1 MITRPA
7 GDTSSRAAA
16 THGCCVRCSTTR
28 AASTVTSRCPTR
40 RPLRARM
47 SSVDTRL
54 VPVIMMSDTVKKE
67 DCRNAAAASSI
78 AITAAKRSSWRPGA
92 GGWATCGR
100 SRTGGLRGYAATC
113 VCVMRCDEGALNVST
128 VCWFRC
134 LPYSKFSQQFDL
146 RFQLNSELLR
156 DQRVYLVHQGQHVG
170 RGRVP
175 GVHDVIGMNLG
186 HLRGPNLQPLAAG
199 EVDQPSGV
207 VPRRI
212 AEDTAGTGGADGL
225 SGGAMRQPLV
235 GAPLDHVGRAALQL
249 QRRFHHYRRAL
260 LQDTRPV
267 RVAQRC

>member
-7 GDTSSRAAA
+7 GDTSSLAAA

-54 VPVIMMSDTVKKE
+54 VPVIVMSDTVKKE

-146 RFQLNSELLR
+146 RFQLDPELLR

-170 RGRVP
+170 RGRLS

-186 HLRGPNLQPLAAG
+186 HLGRPNLQPLAAG
-199 EVDQPSGV
+199 EVDQPAGV
-207 VPRRI
+207 VPRGI
-212 AEDTAGTGGADGL
+212 AEDAAGAGGADRL

-235 GAPLDHVGRAALQL
+235 GAPPNHVGVLRCSCNVASITTAARCCRTL
-249 QRRFHHYRRAL
+249 
-260 LQDTRPV
+260 V
-267 RVAQRC
+267 RYA